1 MLEATRRSSTL
12 SNFVTTVVAS
22 TLLSVSLLGV
32 SQLKTTNPS
41 MEILTN
47 QTLNADTNRILAQ
60 TNSEGSE
67 NLGNLSRILTI
78 GLVGAGAAGL
88 MWRINKGNKF
98 LGTNV
103 NSANYASWVD
113 RVSPPLRKKL
123 LKLLYND
130 RRTANRLIAGAST
143 TNPGRSVNWLAEKV
157 IYQTLFSEN
166 YLPKII
172 SQSNYQLT
180 NICTLELCNL
190 SSTTRYQ

>member
-1 MLEATRRSSTL
+1 MLEAARRNSTL
-12 SNFVTTVVAS
+12 SNFVTTLVAS
-22 TLLSVSLLGV
+22 TLLSISLLGV
-32 SQLKTTNPS
+32 NQLKTTNSS
-41 MEILTN
+41 MEVFTN
-47 QTLNADTNRILAQ
+47 QTVDVDTNRIIAQ
-60 TNSEGSE
+60 TNSESSE

-88 MWRINKGNKF
+88 MWGINKGNKS

-103 NSANYASWVD
+103 NSANYASWID

-157 IYQTLFSEN
+157 IYE
-166 YLPKII
+166 
-172 SQSNYQLT
+172 
-180 NICTLELCNL
+180 LE
-190 SSTTRYQ
+190 RDRR